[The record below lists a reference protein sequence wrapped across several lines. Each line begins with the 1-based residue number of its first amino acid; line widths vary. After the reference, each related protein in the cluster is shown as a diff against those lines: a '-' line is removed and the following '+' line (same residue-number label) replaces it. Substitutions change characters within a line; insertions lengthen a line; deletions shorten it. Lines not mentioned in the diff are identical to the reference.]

1 MGGHVVLLYALAHP
15 NLFDKLILAGSS
27 GLYESNLQASFVRV
41 RDYEYI
47 KNKVEEVFE
56 TKNVVTKE
64 LVDDVFS
71 AANTP
76 TKALSII

>member
-1 MGGHVVLLYALAHP
+1 MV
-15 NLFDKLILAGSS
+15 DKLILAGSS
-27 GLYESNLQASFVRV
+27 GLYENNLQASFVRV

-47 KNKVEEVFE
+47 KNKIEEVFE

-76 TKALSII
+76 TQALTII